1 MASQSSKEPAPT
13 CVATAGEAASQ
24 VEQLV
29 KSARKRT
36 ILLSRG
42 SGRKGLRGMATFWLK
57 AGNELSLGGVIVNTD
72 SSAKFP
78 SLICDWGHKT
88 T

>member
-1 MASQSSKEPAPT
+1 MT
-13 CVATAGEAASQ
+13 GEAASQ

-29 KSARKRT
+29 KRARKRT

-42 SGRKGLRGMATFWLK
+42 SGRKGLRGMATFWLR
-57 AGNELSLGGVIVNTD
+57 AGNELSLGGVIVNTVILG
-72 SSAKFP
+72 KYP
-78 SLICDWGHKT
+78 SLIDAKLGKT

>member
-1 MASQSSKEPAPT
+1 M
-13 CVATAGEAASQ
+13 AGEAASH
-24 VEQLV
+24 VEQPV
-29 KSARKRT
+29 KRARVRT

-57 AGNELSLGGVIVNTD
+57 AGNELSLGGVIVNTVILG
-72 SSAKFP
+72 KYP
-78 SLICDWGHKT
+78 SLIANKCRKT

>member
-42 SGRKGLRGMATFWLK
+42 SGRKGLGGMATLRFK
-57 AGNELSLGGVIVNTD
+57 AGNELSLGGVIVNTVILG
-72 SSAKFP
+72 KYP
-78 SLICDWGHKT
+78 SLIASKLRKT